1 MDVDFGFFPILTIL
15 LCFGIICTMK
25 TFEKN
30 DHCVILGFDRKDR
43 PFEWFLNVYQNGELD
58 GKLVTM
64 DEKMLLRILN
74 SGKCFVLDYN
84 AVDCDGGM
92 DQTIKICWQ
101 GNNDTMA
108 EAQICVHG
116 PNRLVVDLSDGF
128 VNYNII
134 NDGRNWIYI
143 STLKFISEYEG
154 SYESRMLEEFE
165 YAKNRTTDS
174 QIVHMVY
181 GYERSLMY
189 KQREDEILNIL
200 KLEGRI

>member
-1 MDVDFGFFPILTIL
+1 
-15 LCFGIICTMK
+15 MK
-25 TFEKN
+25 QIEKN
-30 DHCVILGFDRKDR
+30 DNCVILEFDRKDR
-43 PFEWFLNVYQNGELD
+43 PFEWFLNVYRNSELD
-58 GKLVTM
+58 GKLVNM
-64 DEKMLLRILN
+64 EKKMLLRILN
-74 SGKCFVLDYN
+74 SGKCFILDYN
-84 AVDCDGGM
+84 AVDCGDGL
-92 DQTIKICWQ
+92 DQSIKVRWQ

-108 EAQICVHG
+108 EAEICVHG
-116 PNRLVVDLSDGF
+116 PNRLVLDTSDGF